1 MNKQEIIE
9 FINKNPSCHLAT
21 CEKQQPR
28 VRGML
33 TYKADE
39 KGIVFTTGRTKD
51 LYKQI
56 VANPSV
62 ELCYFDPK
70 TNTQIRVT
78 GQARILEDLD
88 LKKQIV
94 KDFSFLQPVVD
105 RFGYE
110 ALVVFRIVS
119 AEALVWTFATNME
132 PKQPIELSA

>member
-21 CEKQQPR
+21 CENQQPR

-51 LYKQI
+51 LSRQI
-56 VANPSV
+56 VANPNV
-62 ELCYFDPK
+62 ELCYFDK
-70 TNTQIRVT
+70 ESNTQVRVT
-78 GQARILEDLD
+78 GKAKVLDDLD

-94 KDFSFLQPVVD
+94 KDFAFLRPVVD
-105 RFGYE
+105 QFGYD
-110 ALVVFRIVS
+110 ALVVFRIVA
-119 AEALVWTFATNME
+119 AEALVWTFTTNME
-132 PKQPIELSA
+132 PKQPVKMSP